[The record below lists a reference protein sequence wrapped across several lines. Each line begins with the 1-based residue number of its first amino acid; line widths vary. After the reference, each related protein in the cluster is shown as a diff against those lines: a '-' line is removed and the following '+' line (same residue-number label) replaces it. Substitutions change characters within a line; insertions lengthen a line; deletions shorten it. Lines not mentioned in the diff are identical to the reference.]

1 ASKFIYDM
9 TCRAYIIRDNT
20 DEKFFNFL
28 YDDLNAKDIIRES
41 WKNYARFGIK
51 ACYGKS
57 GFSYGQESDEAGTG
71 LTRSKTISGTQ
82 IENGNKIIL
91 GKFNEKTLSVTKK
104 DGKVFLDENETQDF
118 TFEIKEEIKE
128 NDTQTV
134 VTLTRKSNNE
144 KLIYTLSALQQKA
157 FNMTKDEM
165 QSVVDDFFIN
175 GENLNDEVW
184 QWNELE
190 ESKALNLMSKYGMDD
205 NQQKKFL
212 ELVFEKTE
220 KESDEVPS
228 EEKSEPEKIT
238 VFSKKEKIPE
248 DDFKEASSILANVK
262 FKKVTEN
269 DFPFYALSANGYEL
283 KAEYASGVSENDS
296 DERKT
301 AEKFLIEKCSAHG
314 LGKYCSVQVSIKYD
328 CNGLY
333 NLNGSGKF
341 SSIRIT
347 ENSFDVA
354 EQYFSPGQT
363 EWNSADAWKFE
374 SAQNANNPDDKIL
387 YEEETS
393 DKETVITVEKC
404 EKLFAGNRNWFFGIW
419 TGEASS
425 FTGKKIETL
434 LSQKNKDDYK
444 NKYDS
449 EKLKN
454 MSEEEAASKKGQNEE
469 QPFYIP
475 LVNAKQDGSDIYPV
489 KKESASGIGEL
500 ENSLIGQVSMSCK
513 KTELSDGSFKMETQ
527 YYFPFIQ
534 GDYIHAG
541 RTGGNSFYSIEGLVQ
556 DEIQNSSSAQTDEGN
571 STFNFPFVRM
581 ARNEGTD
588 RTYGV
593 NADTSLANIEILKD
607 VGELNLNLLAK
618 ISQGIGSNTGTNENS
633 GKLTQTVTDINGDSI
648 PDIIQAT
655 DSGIKVFPGKKSDTA
670 SDGSLSYAEGYEV
683 SGIKINSTHSTM

>member
-20 DEKFFNFL
+20 DKDFFNFL
-28 YDDLNAKDIIRES
+28 YDELNAKDIIRES
-41 WKNYARFGIK
+41 WKNYARFGIE

-57 GFSYGQESDEAGTG
+57 GFYYGQESDEAGTG
-71 LTRSKTISGTQ
+71 STRSKTISGTQ
-82 IENGNKIIL
+82 TENGNKIIL
-91 GKFNEKTLSVTKK
+91 GKFNEKTLSVSKK

-134 VTLTRKSNNE
+134 VTLTHKSNNE
-144 KLIYTLSALQQKA
+144 KLIYILSALQKKA
-157 FNMTKDEM
+157 YNMTKEEL
-165 QSVVDDFFIN
+165 QSIVDDFPVD
-175 GENLNDEVW
+175 GENLKDELW

-205 NQQKKFL
+205 EQQEEFL
-212 ELVFEKTE
+212 KLGFIKTA
-220 KESDEVPS
+220 KEIMTDDEVSYETVYSLKENLS
-228 EEKSEPEKIT
+228 ESETAQIGKIL
-238 VFSKKEKIPE
+238 S
-248 DDFKEASSILANVK
+248 EAK
-262 FKKVTEN
+262 FKRITEN
-269 DFPFYALSANGYEL
+269 DFPFYVPFEDEYKL
-283 KAEYASGVSENDS
+283 KEEYAQDIS
-296 DERKT
+296 DKDT
-301 AEKFLIEKCSAHG
+301 AERRAAEQLLIEKCSAHG
-314 LGKYCSVQVSIKYD
+314 LGKYCTVQVSAEYD
-328 CNGLY
+328 CDELY
-333 NLNGSGKF
+333 NLNGSGEF
-341 SSIRIT
+341 SSIRII
-347 ENSFDVA
+347 ENSFDIA

-363 EWNSADAWKFE
+363 EWNSSDAWNFE

-387 YEEETS
+387 YEEKTE

-541 RTGGNSFYSIEGLVQ
+541 RTGGNAFYSIEGITV
-556 DEIQNSSSAQTDEGN
+556 SDEGN
-571 STFNFPFVRM
+571 STFAFPYVRM

-588 RTYGV
+588 RTFGM
-593 NADTSLANIEILKD
+593 NADTSLENIEILKD
-607 VGELNLNLLAK
+607 VSELGLNLQAN
-618 ISQGIGSNTGTNENS
+618 ISHSIGSNTGTNENS

-655 DSGIKVFPGKKSDTA
+655 DSGIKVFPGKKSD
-670 SDGSLSYAEGYEV
+670 DSLSYSEGYEV